1 EMETKEFKKF
11 HVNLSDT
18 DNVCYNNAE
27 EEKYFKF
34 FTLEKIEDLKQL
46 SEGDDILMEAFK
58 SLEKLNNDSMLMSLL
73 EEQELDDYCQRAAM
87 VEQKQLSF
95 DEGKSIGFNEGK
107 NVEFDEGKI
116 EIAKNMLNKKF
127 DLNTISSI
135 TGLTKEELENLN

>member
-1 EMETKEFKKF
+1 
-11 HVNLSDT
+11 
-18 DNVCYNNAE
+18 
-27 EEKYFKF
+27 FKF

-87 VEQKQLSF
+87 VEQKQLGF
-95 DEGKSIGFNEGK
+95 DEGKSIGFNEGEK
-107 NVEFDEGKI
+107 NKQI

-127 DLNTISSI
+127 DLNTIASI
-135 TGLTKEELENLN
+135 TGLTREELENLN